1 MRSDLHYPMGAR
13 PFSTI
18 LGFSIK
24 KGLLTFIISSL
35 VGASAVIAVGKN
47 THDQTK
53 NINRTSPSLN
63 KLETLISSPMQA
75 LIPMPSGQ
83 LDKALAKVESTRDPF
98 QEAPV
103 TESSNINLLRSAL
116 EFNGIAKSGDN
127 LLAIIKT
134 EEGQKFYKVGD
145 RLENGFFIEKISD
158 TDITADISNGIKNY
172 RLALDRFMIR

>member
-1 MRSDLHYPMGAR
+1 MGAR
-13 PFSTI
+13 PFSKI
-18 LGFSIK
+18 AGLSIK
-24 KGLLTFIISSL
+24 KGLLTFIISSFA
-35 VGASAVIAVGKN
+35 GASAVIAISQN

-53 NINRTSPSLN
+53 NISGTSPSLN
-63 KLETLISSPMQA
+63 QLETVFSSPTQA

-83 LDKALAKVESTRDPF
+83 LDKALSKVESTRDPF

-172 RLALDRFMIR
+172 RLALDRFMLR